1 MSVNFIHD
9 FHMTIYKLLSSDQD
23 IRLSVDRIYISVV
36 QDAKYPFLLINILKV
51 ENISR
56 LDQNIYEVEF
66 EISAFARDKNQGLLT
81 LVAEKITNK
90 LTANA
95 CILQDYIVASMKA
108 CNINFQRSSDLI
120 TTKLTIDYKAL
131 LKEKGVINMEKY
143 LDPTNDSLFKKIFR
157 DKENLKEFLNSV
169 LDLSEMYRIKEIE
182 FIPVEELAGI
192 HKGRRSVFDLK
203 VKDESGNWYIIEM
216 QKKNETDYLKRVQYY
231 PAHSYVG
238 QLIEGLTHL
247 DLLPVIVISLV
258 KTRIFDKEVPYI
270 SIHKNVETTTNKQY
284 LFDLSYIFIELGKF
298 KKTQLTSVA
307 DEWLHLFKCAT
318 QETEPP
324 KDIKS
329 SKVLDAY
336 HMIERYKLTPA
347 EYDLYIRTKLQ
358 EDAENIALSEHFTKG
373 KAEEKIAMAKEM
385 LANNEP
391 IEKIVKYTKLSIE
404 EIEQLK
410 K

>member
-1 MSVNFIHD
+1 
-9 FHMTIYKLLSSDQD
+9 
-23 IRLSVDRIYISVV
+23 
-36 QDAKYPFLLINILKV
+36 
-51 ENISR
+51 
-56 LDQNIYEVEF
+56 
-66 EISAFARDKNQGLLT
+66 
-81 LVAEKITNK
+81 
-90 LTANA
+90 
-95 CILQDYIVASMKA
+95 
-108 CNINFQRSSDLI
+108 
-120 TTKLTIDYKAL
+120 
-131 LKEKGVINMEKY
+131 MEKY

-216 QKKNETDYLKRVQYY
+216 QKRNETNYLKRVQYY
-231 PAHSYVG
+231 SAHSYVG

-358 EDAENIALSEHFTKG
+358 EDAEEIALEENFNKG
-373 KAEEKIAMAKEM
+373 KAEEKIAMAKKM
-385 LANNEP
+385 LANNES
-391 IEKIVKYTKLSIE
+391 IEKIVKYTELSIE

>member
-1 MSVNFIHD
+1 MIE
-9 FHMTIYKLLSSDQD
+9 
-23 IRLSVDRIYISVV
+23 
-36 QDAKYPFLLINILKV
+36 LII
-51 ENISR
+51 
-56 LDQNIYEVEF
+56 
-66 EISAFARDKNQGLLT
+66 
-81 LVAEKITNK
+81 
-90 LTANA
+90 
-95 CILQDYIVASMKA
+95 
-108 CNINFQRSSDLI
+108 
-120 TTKLTIDYKAL
+120 
-131 LKEKGVINMEKY
+131 LKEKGVIDMEKY

-216 QKKNETDYLKRVQYY
+216 QKRNETDYLKRVQYY
-231 PAHSYVG
+231 SAHSYVG
-238 QLIEGLTHL
+238 QLTEGLTHL
-247 DLLPVIVISLV
+247 DLLPVIVISLI
-258 KTRIFDKEVPYI
+258 KNRIFDKKVPYI
-270 SIHKNVETTTNKQY
+270 SIHKNIETTTNKQY
-284 LFDLSYIFIELGKF
+284 LFDLSYVFIELGKF
-298 KKTQLTSVA
+298 KKTQLASVA

-358 EDAENIALSEHFTKG
+358 EDAEELALAENFNEGQEK
-373 KAEEKIAMAKEM
+373 KAIEIAKEM
-385 LANNEP
+385 LADNEP

-404 EIEQLK
+404 EIEKLEK
-410 K
+410 KNGIFD